1 MNYPAE
7 IITGCVHIHTTDS
20 DGTQSIEE
28 IAEIA
33 NQLGLDFI
41 IVSDH
46 MTLKSLKEGKEGYYG
61 NTLVLIGYEI
71 HDPDNRNHYLVY
83 GLDEILPS
91 NLRAPDYVKMAAD
104 KDALGIIAHPDEIRG
119 HLPEYPRY
127 PWTEWNIEGFNGIEI
142 WNHMSRW
149 MEGLKKYNKLKM
161 FLSPRSFL
169 TSPSDR
175 ILRIWDE
182 FNQDRK
188 VAGIGSIDVH
198 AFPYKF
204 GPFRLT
210 IFPYKVQF
218 QAIRTHLVL
227 DKPLSRNLEVAKQQV
242 ITAIKE
248 CRVFISNYRWGDASE
263 FKAFAESE
271 SSRVE
276 IGGYANWTEG
286 MDLSVSVPKAGEIA
300 VIRNNKLYE
309 RCKGKIERIPLR
321 IPGLYRV
328 EVKLK
333 NKGWIFS
340 NHFNLR

>member
-1 MNYPAE
+1 MAE
-7 IITGCVHIHTTDS
+7 VVTGCVHIHTTDS

-41 IVSDH
+41 MVSDH
-46 MTLKSLKEGKEGYYG
+46 MTLKSLREGKEGFYG
-61 NTLVLIGYEI
+61 HTLVLIGYEI
-71 HDPDNRNHYLVY
+71 HDPDNRNHYLVF
-83 GLDEILPS
+83 GLDDVLPP
-91 NLRAPDYVKMAAD
+91 NLQAPDYVKVAAE
-104 KDALGIIAHPDEIRG
+104 KDVLGIIAHPDEIRG
-119 HLPEYPRY
+119 HLPEYPCY

-169 TSPSDR
+169 TSPSER

-182 FNQDRK
+182 LNQDRK
-188 VAGIGSIDVH
+188 IAGIGSIDVH

-218 QAIRTHLVL
+218 QAIRTHLIL
-227 DKPLSRNLEVAKQQV
+227 DKPLSEDLRAAKQQV
-242 ITAIKE
+242 YSAIKE
-248 CRVFISNYRWGDASE
+248 CRIFISNHRWGDASGFE
-263 FKAFAESE
+263 AYVTSDK
-271 SSRVE
+271 SRIE
-276 IGGYANWTEG
+276 IGGYAKWMGG
-286 MDLSVSVPKAGEIA
+286 MELSVSVPKAGEIA
-300 VIRNNKLYE
+300 VIRNNRLYE
-309 RCKGKIERIPLR
+309 TCNGEAARIPLR
-321 IPGLYRV
+321 TPGLYRV

-333 NKGWIFS
+333 NKGWIYS
-340 NHFNLR
+340 NHFMLK